1 MTARHPVGEQSLPV
15 GCGVKQRQAL
25 SSVKEQWSRWEG
37 RHRGEASPGKAQ
49 AFSSEPSESMEKGLK
64 RVVDKE

>member
-1 MTARHPVGEQSLPV
+1 MGEQSLPV
-15 GCGVKQRQAL
+15 GCGVKQRQAF
-25 SSVKEQWSRWEG
+25 SVKEQWSWWEG